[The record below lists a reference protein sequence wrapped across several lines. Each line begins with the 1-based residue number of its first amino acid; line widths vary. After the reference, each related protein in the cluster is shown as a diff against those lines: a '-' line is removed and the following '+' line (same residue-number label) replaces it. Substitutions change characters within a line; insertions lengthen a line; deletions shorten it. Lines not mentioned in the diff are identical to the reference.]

1 MDLMEYAQVKDMK
14 LSRLGM
20 GNMRLPTTAERGPID
35 YDKAAEIVHYAY
47 ENGVNYYDTAYRYHQ
62 GESEPFIGKAMK
74 GFPRSSW
81 YLASKMPGHMMS
93 YQDGKIVGIGYLAGF
108 ELGSVEWIFEKQLEN
123 CQVDYFDFYLL
134 HNLSEGSY
142 DFYTN
147 EEVGLFEYL
156 VKQKAAGRIRHLG
169 ISSHGRADT
178 IENFLKWAGGQVD
191 IAQIQLNYLDWA
203 LQDAKAKYEVLT
215 RYGVP
220 VVAME
225 PVRGGRL
232 ATLPDDAA
240 ALLKAA
246 RPGDTPA
253 AWALRFLQGLPGMLV
268 ILSGMTTLEQA
279 AENVELL
286 SKYDPV
292 SEEEKAILEQV
303 VQSMITMV
311 PCTACRYCYES
322 CPQKLDIAKLISL
335 YNEAAHDGKSYTI
348 TTLLQTM
355 GEGELPSA
363 CVSCGEC
370 MKHCPQ
376 GIEIPDVLKKFAD
389 LLAAPPAKPA

>member
-1 MDLMEYAQVKDMK
+1 MEYAQVKDMK

-35 YDKAAEIVHYAY
+35 YEKAREIVHYAY
-47 ENGVNYYDTAYRYHQ
+47 EHGVNYYDTAYRYHQ

-74 GFPRSSW
+74 EFPRSSW

-93 YQDGKIVGIGYLAGF
+93 YKDGKIVGIGYLTGF
-108 ELGSVEWIFEKQLEN
+108 ERQSVEWIFEKQLEN

-147 EEVGLFEYL
+147 EEVGLFNYL

-178 IENFLKWAGGQVD
+178 IEKFLKWAGGQVE

-203 LQDAKAKYEVLT
+203 LQDAKAKYDVLT

-232 ATLPDDAA
+232 AALGEAADAM
-240 ALLKAA
+240 LKAA
-246 RPGDTPA
+246 RPNDSIA
-253 AWALRFLQGLPGMLV
+253 SWAFRYLQSLPNV
-268 ILSGMTTLEQA
+268 AVALSGMSTMAQVR
-279 AENVELL
+279 ENVELY
-286 SKYDPV
+286 STRYEPMPDA
-292 SEEEKAILEQV
+292 EKELLQKAV
-303 VQSMITMV
+303 DTVADMI
-311 PCTACRYCYES
+311 PCTECRYCTED
-322 CPQKLDIAKLISL
+322 CPQQLDIPKLISMF
-335 YNEAAHDGKSYTI
+335 NEANFGNARI
-348 TTLLQTM
+348 LARANETL
-355 GEGELPSA
+355 GEAERPSA
-363 CVSCGEC
+363 CVSCGVC
-370 MKHCPQ
+370 AQLCPQ
-376 GIEIPDVLKKFAD
+376 GIDIPGVLGQFAE
-389 LLAAPPAKPA
+389 AIKNA